1 MLAILAITSTLYLII
16 LIGFALTRLGV
27 FSKND
32 LRVLGKFVLNLALPA
47 LLFKALAE
55 RPIGGILNAGYLA
68 SYLAGTLLVIAAGY
82 FFWRRVSGLNP
93 TTSSV
98 CVMGM
103 ACSNSGY
110 VGYPILLLTIAPV
123 AGVALALNMIVEN
136 LIVLPLLLAM
146 AEGNAGGGGRWRV
159 FTRSLRR
166 LMRNPLII
174 GMVLGLAVSMS
185 GLRLPEPALRTIDM
199 LAATCGAVALF
210 VVGGTLVGLPLHG
223 MGRRV
228 APIVA
233 GKLIV
238 HQLAVLACVSAWP
251 LLGLGEIEPALRT
264 AAVLLAA
271 MPMMGIYPT
280 LAQAYGHEDFSA
292 VALLVATIA
301 SFFSL
306 SVVLW
311 LIH

>member
-1 MLAILAITSTLYLII
+1 MLAILSITSPIYVII
-16 LIGFALTRLGV
+16 LIGFALTRIGI
-27 FSKND
+27 FGKSD

-47 LLFKALAE
+47 LLFKALAV
-55 RPIGGILNAGYLA
+55 RPIGGILNAGYLC
-68 SYLAGTLLVIAAGY
+68 SYLAGTLLVIGAGY
-82 FFWRRVSGLNP
+82 FFCRRGIGLNS

-98 CVMGM
+98 YVMGM

-123 AGVALALNMIVEN
+123 AGVALALNMVVEN
-136 LIVLPLLLAM
+136 LIVLPLLLSM

-159 FTRSLRR
+159 VARSLRR
-166 LMRNPLII
+166 LTRNPLII
-174 GMVLGLAVSMS
+174 AMVAGLAVSIS
-185 GLRLPEPALRTIDM
+185 GLSLPEPALRTVDM
-199 LAATCGAVALF
+199 LAATCSAVALV

-223 MGRRV
+223 MGQRV
-228 APIVA
+228 APIVV
-233 GKLIV
+233 GKLIA
-238 HQLAVLACVSAWP
+238 HPLAVLACVSAWP
-251 LLGLGEIEPALRT
+251 LLGLGAIEPELRT